1 LNSTTKNLVL
11 LLLLSATFILP
22 ACGSKE
28 VKSEKVPE
36 TVLKSN
42 TDTIAPPVTLMTETS
57 TPTVVASV
65 WVNAYTKHTKL
76 TRHHSHSHAVKEPIM
91 AAATPLVLPK
101 STPVT
106 TPINFSTDNETPKK
120 KSGSHWFLIL
130 SGLVLVAALG
140 YYFWTKKA
148 PPQNNY
154 PLPPMGGLSPV
165 GGFNAMRN
173 KIRTETKKTID
184 LDKKNTLTGLN
195 L

>member
-1 LNSTTKNLVL
+1 LNTVTKNLLL
-11 LLLLSATFILP
+11 LLLLSGAFILP
-22 ACGSKE
+22 ACGNKE

-42 TDTIAPPVTLMTETS
+42 TDSMSLPMALMTETS
-57 TPTVVASV
+57 TPTVVPSV

-76 TRHHSHSHAVKEPIM
+76 AKHHSHSHVVKEPIM

-101 STPVT
+101 STPIT
-106 TPINFSTDNETPKK
+106 TPINFATDNEIPKK

-130 SGLVLVAALG
+130 SCLVLVAALG
-140 YYFWTKKA
+140 YYFWTKKT

-165 GGFNAMRN
+165 GGFTAMKNRIQS
-173 KIRTETKKTID
+173 KKRQSIWTKKIF
-184 LDKKNTLTGLN
+184 
-195 L
+195 

>member
-11 LLLLSATFILP
+11 LLLLSATLILP

-42 TDTIAPPVTLMTETS
+42 TDTIAPPMTLMTETS

-76 TRHHSHSHAVKEPIM
+76 AKHHSHSHAVKEPIM

-106 TPINFSTDNETPKK
+106 TPINFATDNETPKK

-154 PLPPMGGLSPV
+154 PLPPMGGLSPI
-165 GGFNAMRN
+165 GGFSAT
-173 KIRTETKKTID
+173 KTKFHTEAKKQSIWTKKT
-184 LDKKNTLTGLN
+184 L
-195 L
+195 

>member
-1 LNSTTKNLVL
+1 LNTITKNLVL
-11 LLLLSATFILP
+11 LLLLSGPFILP

-36 TVLKSN
+36 TVLNSN
-42 TDTIAPPVTLMTETS
+42 TNTIAPPMTLMTETP

-76 TRHHSHSHAVKEPIM
+76 AKHHSHSHVIKAPIM

-101 STPVT
+101 TTPVN
-106 TPINFSTDNETPKK
+106 TPISFTTDSETPKK
-120 KSGSHWFLIL
+120 KSSSHWFLIL
-130 SGLVLVAALG
+130 SGLVLIAALG
-140 YYFWTKKA
+140 YYFWTKKT

-165 GGFNAMRN
+165 GGFTAMRN
-173 KIRTETKKTID
+173 KIRSEKKQSIWTKKIF
-184 LDKKNTLTGLN
+184 
-195 L
+195 